1 MSHQLLETALPVLA
15 DPPDLE
21 LEIPDA
27 PPVKEGGRTDAQQE
41 QHETD
46 PAGALDDR
54 RAFRGRCEKL
64 AASLA
69 SAGTFAERIEIYE
82 GRTWRELSTASALCP
97 DLMPLLNG
105 EFEWVALQSPDVL
118 T

>member
-1 MSHQLLETALPVLA
+1 MSHQLLETALPILV

-27 PPVKEGGRTDAQQE
+27 PPVEERGRTHAQQE
-41 QHETD
+41 QHDTG

-54 RAFRGRCEKL
+54 RTFQRRCEKL

-69 SAGTFAERIEIYE
+69 SAGTFGERIEIYE
-82 GRTWRELSTASALCP
+82 GRTSRELSTASALCP

-105 EFEWVALQSPDVL
+105 EFEWIALQSPDVL
-118 T
+118 D